1 MFSTLLARVEVENH
15 RSQQLAERPVAVPDP
30 NAITPV
36 WMRNGLTFRFDFDA

>member
-15 RSQQLAERPVAVPDP
+15 RSRQLAERLVAVLDP

>member
-1 MFSTLLARVEVENH
+1 MFSTLLARVEVEHH
-15 RSQQLAERPVAVPDP
+15 RSRQLAVRLGSVLYP

>member
-15 RSQQLAERPVAVPDP
+15 RSRQLAERLGAVLDL
-30 NAITPV
+30 NAIAPV